1 MKWRFLSV
9 HENINYSKYGGKGDG
24 NPNQSLKMV
33 RFLNVYFGAL
43 SIFVFRAH
51 IMELKET
58 CAEAFNILWS
68 QNVIHLNYIFL

>member
-33 RFLNVYFGAL
+33 RFLKCIFWCLEYFCFQSSYHG
-43 SIFVFRAH
+43 IKGDMCWGF
-51 IMELKET
+51 
-58 CAEAFNILWS
+58 
-68 QNVIHLNYIFL
+68 